1 MFYDPKICK
10 DEYGKKGED
19 TCKLQYDLSK
29 KPYNDGSINY
39 KKNTDVNN
47 SGGIFS
53 GVLNFFN
60 VSDAIATTNA
70 NTAATSAQLQS
81 TANIHVNNLKGA
93 QQQAQRPTMI
103 GGSSNDVSKDTK
115 MNDATYKVLF
125 DVLNDCLGVDK
136 GSLQNAEEC
145 NHLAFLKK
153 SISSSD
159 NRSLTDI
166 YCVKPD
172 TKKNDEQKIKWPY
185 TYVKEYE
192 DLIKKDKTCKY
203 GENNDT
209 IGCIVKYPL
218 SSYKAWLAATQA
230 SSWTTTKWAISNIL
244 LMFLP
249 YISSD
254 LEEWLIKCKI
264 ASFIDTLKMK
274 INEYNIVLENETNKI
289 DTINKTERNG
299 KIKNLKIEKITAYIN
314 ETKILINKLQE
325 HSTNFFNILRE
336 FNKIV
341 GNNTSN
347 IDNETTNTNIIRFI
361 KEIMQ
366 DKITKEAENI
376 GRPEDLKYNN
386 IYTDFLISALKPE
399 EPKIKSTK
407 YKPPSLFRPLNST
420 GKNHWK
426 RYILTWFMWAVTMG
440 ILAISG
446 FLGFWAT
453 LFGSFNK
460 YSHIVVTFISIIVV
474 FGLSMYNSMAQPFSI
489 LIYSLF
495 GFSDIRKADLL
506 CPNSSGKYQMKKNN
520 IQYYGINMFITLFF
534 IVTRLG
540 FTIVDISK
548 SGSPFEM
555 LGWALTGI
563 FPVASVIII
572 ILKVLD
578 IIKSILRFLFL
589 KK

>member
-93 QQQAQRPTMI
+93 QQQAQGFLNNQNHIGSGMQNNLSNISQSAQSSKKGLSKAQRPTMI
-103 GGSSNDVSKDTK
+103 GGSSKDVSKDTK

-153 SISSSD
+153 SISSGD

-172 TKKNDEQKIKWPY
+172 TKKNDEQKIQWPY

-366 DKITKEAENI
+366 DKITKEAKNI

-399 EPKIKSTK
+399 QPKIKSSG
-407 YKPPSLFRPLNST
+407 YKPPSVFRPLNST

-426 RYILTWFMWAVTMG
+426 RYILTWFMWAVTLG
-440 ILAISG
+440 ILAVSG

-460 YSHIVVTFISIIVV
+460 YSNIIITFISIFFKFV
-474 FGLSMYNSMAQPFSI
+474 
-489 LIYSLF
+489 
-495 GFSDIRKADLL
+495 
-506 CPNSSGKYQMKKNN
+506 N
-520 IQYYGINMFITLFF
+520 ITINTMFFC
-534 IVTRLG
+534 
-540 FTIVDISK
+540 
-548 SGSPFEM
+548 
-555 LGWALTGI
+555 
-563 FPVASVIII
+563 
-572 ILKVLD
+572 
-578 IIKSILRFLFL
+578 
-589 KK
+589 

>member
-1 MFYDPKICK
+1 M
-10 DEYGKKGED
+10 
-19 TCKLQYDLSK
+19 
-29 KPYNDGSINY
+29 
-39 KKNTDVNN
+39 
-47 SGGIFS
+47 
-53 GVLNFFN
+53 
-60 VSDAIATTNA
+60 
-70 NTAATSAQLQS
+70 
-81 TANIHVNNLKGA
+81 
-93 QQQAQRPTMI
+93 
-103 GGSSNDVSKDTK
+103 
-115 MNDATYKVLF
+115 
-125 DVLNDCLGVDK
+125 
-136 GSLQNAEEC
+136 
-145 NHLAFLKK
+145 
-153 SISSSD
+153 
-159 NRSLTDI
+159 
-166 YCVKPD
+166 
-172 TKKNDEQKIKWPY
+172 
-185 TYVKEYE
+185 KEYE
-192 DLIKKDKTCKY
+192 DLIKKHKICRYDQNKDKL
-203 GENNDT
+203 E
-209 IGCIVKYPL
+209 CIIRFPL
-218 SSYKAWLAATQA
+218 SWYKAWVAATQA
-230 SSWTTTKWAISNIL
+230 NSWTTTKWAVSKIL
-244 LMFLP
+244 LKFLP

-299 KIKNLKIEKITAYIN
+299 EIKNLKIEKITAYIN
-314 ETKILINKLQE
+314 ETKTLINKLQQ
-325 HSTNFFNILRE
+325 HSSNFFNILRQ

-341 GNNTSN
+341 GDNTPDT
-347 IDNETTNTNIIRFI
+347 DNETTNTNIKRFI

-366 DKITKEAENI
+366 GRIIEEARNI

-399 EPKIKSTK
+399 QPKIKSSG
-407 YKPPSLFRPLNST
+407 YKPPSVFRPLNST

-426 RYILTWFMWAVTMG
+426 RYILTWFMWAVTLG
-440 ILAISG
+440 ILAVSG

-460 YSHIVVTFISIIVV
+460 YSNIIITFISIFLVY
-474 FGLSMYNSMAQPFSI
+474 GLSMYNSMAQPFSI

-572 ILKVLD
+572 ILKVVD
-578 IIKSILRFLFL
+578 IIKSILRFLFV